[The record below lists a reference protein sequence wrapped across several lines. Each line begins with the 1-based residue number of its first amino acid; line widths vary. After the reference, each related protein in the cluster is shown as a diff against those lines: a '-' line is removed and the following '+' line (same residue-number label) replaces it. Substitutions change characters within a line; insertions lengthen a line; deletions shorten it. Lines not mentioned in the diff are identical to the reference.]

1 MSPLVSSGFEAAYAS
16 AGVDKRMK
24 VETFINGKNSVLI
37 RLENLNDVFDSNGQV
52 LYKSV
57 NLQTLAEQ
65 LYMFANDNQVTSSDF
80 SVAIE
85 ELSLTAN

>member
-1 MSPLVSSGFEAAYAS
+1 MRS
-16 AGVDKRMK
+16 A
-24 VETFINGKNSVLI
+24 TFREFQRNFTVLG
-37 RLENLNDVFDSNGQV
+37 LGTGLFKEQ
-52 LYKSV
+52 
-57 NLQTLAEQ
+57 QTLAEQ